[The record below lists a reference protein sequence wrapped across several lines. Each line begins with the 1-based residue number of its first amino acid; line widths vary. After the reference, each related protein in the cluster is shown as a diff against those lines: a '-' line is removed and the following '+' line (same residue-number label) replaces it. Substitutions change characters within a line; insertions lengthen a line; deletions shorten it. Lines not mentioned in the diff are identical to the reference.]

1 MGKISKLKPEKRA
14 KEKNALVLGAEVCRT
29 GKRRVLGKIVK
40 VTKSLLTV
48 QWDTGSREVY
58 GRRGQAFFGRVGKDG
73 EAVKYSLSG
82 KPLEDLWGGEDDV
95 RITIPTE
102 SAKKR
107 ITQGLENEAK
117 LAGERS
123 AAQAKIESDPAY
135 QQRQWDLARYGKL
148 LEGIGALENS
158 WANAK
163 NFRVEL
169 FDIEPRHMD
178 RLVTALREALPYRS
192 AEYKKGQP

>member
-1 MGKISKLKPEKRA
+1 MSKISKSKPA
-14 KEKNALVLGAEVCRT
+14 KEKNPLVLGAEVCRT

-40 VTKSLLTV
+40 ITKSLLTV

-58 GRRGQAFFGRVGKDG
+58 GRSGQAFFGQVGKDG
-73 EAVKYSLSG
+73 EAVKNSLSG

-107 ITQGLENEAK
+107 ITQGLEDEAR

-123 AAQAKIESDPAY
+123 AAQAKIESDPAF
-135 QQRQWDLARYGKL
+135 QQRQADLSRYGKL
-148 LEGIGALENS
+148 LEGIGTLENS
-158 WANAK
+158 WANSE
-163 NFRVEL
+163 NFRIEI
-169 FDIEPRHMD
+169 FDIEPKHME
-178 RLVTALREALPYRS
+178 RLVAALRESLPYWS
-192 AEYKKGQP
+192 VDYKRASGR